1 MRNGGRILL
10 AVLNLY
16 VRIKIRVATFDT
28 DHSVTEST
36 QTINRCF
43 NPEASGFCSEVKSAE
58 LAIDGV
64 DVSGETIRLSVS
76 EVSRSFFTRNVHK
89 REMQVFNS
97 MFVLLWTGGDSLISS
112 LASVFGL

>member
-1 MRNGGRILL
+1 MRDGGRILL

-16 VRIKIRVATFDT
+16 VRIKTRMTTFDAN
-28 DHSVTEST
+28 HSVTEST

-64 DVSGETIRLSVS
+64 DVSSETIRLS
-76 EVSRSFFTRNVHK
+76 TN
-89 REMQVFNS
+89 
-97 MFVLLWTGGDSLISS
+97 
-112 LASVFGL
+112 